1 VTEKPVRVKVKV
13 EKLNPN
19 VSVVFAG
26 TNMLTGAGDEQT
38 AVRFSLD
45 ATGAVSKIYTRDK
58 ALIRAGD
65 KP

>member
-1 VTEKPVRVKVKV
+1 
-13 EKLNPN
+13 
-19 VSVVFAG
+19 VFAG
-26 TNMLTGAGDEQT
+26 TNTLTGAGDEQT